1 MSAVQETHDVYSES
15 GNMEGYILAL
25 DDVADMDDYVQL
37 QNRKSGEHLYIEDGK
52 VIITEKMARVLG
64 VKEGDF
70 VTIDGASGSAEV
82 SGIAEN
88 YTFHYVYM
96 TRDTYTSLFGETD
109 DNLILINTGDTPEN
123 PKETE

>member
-1 MSAVQETHDVYSES
+1 MSAVQETHDVYSEG

-70 VTIDGASGSAEV
+70 VTIDGASGPAEV

-109 DNLILINTGDTPEN
+109 DNLILINTGETPEN